1 MKRLQLFHGLGTRFA
16 VATLALAASRVQAD
30 PPVVSPEDIQQA
42 ARVALAQGVAFLKQR
57 AEKDEQGWIIPPG
70 QNFTR
75 RVIGS
80 KQVAL
85 RYREVEVDVPVYEY
99 KQVVTFVQGS
109 PGDPPRKVV
118 TQQPV
123 RKTGTR
129 KETRLVVD
137 PKGSIEKTTKHPVY
151 EKGDNTVFWYPST
164 IGDNALAVC
173 ALRRAG
179 VPDDDPVMSRMLS
192 NLKEYLGTYRAPDQ
206 TWNLAWL
213 VAALAP
219 VQDKDAIAWTE
230 ALVGRLLDGQITDG
244 AARGLWGPMSFHPR
258 LLSVLARDY
267 LAIAAEI
274 PQREAKLKQKKTK
287 ANEDA
292 VEEAKFALRL
302 QQDIVERWMRRALRF
317 GFVEVNLVWEAGADP
332 LVHFAG
338 SSDFIYNQRSADL
351 ESTWAALHALAVA
364 AENKRLP
371 QQSARP
377 VLKRLL
383 GTSSTVGLTTV
394 PSELPMP
401 VLARAANALAALQP
415 ADGRWTECNFH
426 QPVTDFDTFASVLPV
441 PVDPK
446 SFPPLASPVTPL
458 SAAQG
463 IGALESI
470 GRAVGMDKLG
480 KFQRNFATGSE
491 GRRAEMESL
500 IKTAWANP
508 AKRPTLAPSSYD
520 LFLALARP
528 APVGGTA
535 PNSALPEDQLTQ
547 LLILA
552 GNPTGRWATV
562 TVRTPHPF
570 IASST
575 RERYAVLKGF
585 PNRVWNGGRSPVEM
599 NKAHIFSPNVLAN
612 SPSLRRDA
620 EAHTTA
626 VAVYFLAGR
635 VENPDAA
642 LAELETH
649 PELPELRKN
658 VDSLLM
664 GKAVTV
670 APAPAAPATPPA
682 SPADAP
688 PATETKTAPEGQAP
702 AKPVET
708 KPKPDESF

>member
-1 MKRLQLFHGLGTRFA
+1 M
-16 VATLALAASRVQAD
+16 LALVASRVQAD
-30 PPVVSPEDIQQA
+30 PPAVSPEDIQRA

-57 AEKDEQGWIIPPG
+57 AEKDPQGWIIPPG
-70 QNFTR
+70 QNATR

-80 KQVAL
+80 KAVVV

-99 KQVVTFVQGS
+99 KQVVTFVQS
-109 PGDPPRKVV
+109 SSVDPPRKVV

-123 RKTGTR
+123 RKIGT
-129 KETRLVVD
+129 KKVKSLAVD
-137 PKGSIEKTTKHPVY
+137 HNGSIEKTIKHPVY
-151 EKGDNTVFWYPST
+151 EKGDNTIFWYPST
-164 IGDNALAVC
+164 IGDNAMAVC

-179 VPDDDPVMSRMLS
+179 VPESDPVMSRMLV
-192 NLKEYLGTYRAPDQ
+192 NLKEYLGTYRVPDQ

-219 VQDKDAIAWTE
+219 VQEKDAITWTE

-274 PQREAKLKQKKTK
+274 PKREAKLKQKKTK
-287 ANEDA
+287 ANEAA
-292 VEEAKFALRL
+292 VEEAKFALGL
-302 QQDIVERWMRRALRF
+302 QQNIVERWMRRALRF
-317 GFVEVNLVWEAGADP
+317 GFVEATLLWEANADP
-332 LVHFAG
+332 IVHFAG
-338 SSDFIYNQRSADL
+338 SSDFLYNQRSADL
-351 ESTWAALHALAVA
+351 ESTWAALHAIAVA

-394 PSELPMP
+394 PPELPMP

-426 QPVTDFDTFASVLPV
+426 LPVTDFDAFASVLPV
-441 PVDPK
+441 PADAK
-446 SFPPLASPVTPL
+446 SFPPLASAVTPL
-458 SAAQG
+458 STAQG
-463 IGALESI
+463 IAALDSI

-480 KFQRNFATGSE
+480 KFQRNFAAGFE
-491 GRRAEMESL
+491 GRRTEVESL

-508 AKRPTLAPSSYD
+508 AKRPALARPSYD
-520 LFLALARP
+520 LFLAIARP
-528 APVGGTA
+528 SQAGGIG
-535 PNSALPEDQLTQ
+535 PNSLLPEDQLTQ

-552 GNPTGRWATV
+552 GSPTGRWAAATAK
-562 TVRTPHPF
+562 TPYSF
-570 IASST
+570 IPSST
-575 RERYAVLKGF
+575 RERYAALKGL

-599 NKAHIFSPNVLAN
+599 NKARVFSSNVLVG
-612 SPSLRRDA
+612 STSLHRDA

-626 VAVYFLAGR
+626 AAVYYLAGR
-635 VENPDAA
+635 VEDPEAA
-642 LAELETH
+642 LVELEAH
-649 PELPELRKN
+649 PELAELRKN
-658 VDSLLM
+658 VDLLLM
-664 GKAVTV
+664 GKAVPAP
-670 APAPAAPATPPA
+670 APAPAAPTTPPV

-688 PATETKTAPEGQAP
+688 PSKETKAPPEGQPP